1 MKLLKGEASRDYG
14 DVHTDIARVVQDAHR
29 ALGEVGDYLKL
40 CSRRLGNFG
49 REPLLNCGCGS
60 DALAHELRAPAVDTA
75 KREPA
80 ASAQSLREKDRAV
93 ARRTADRT
101 PSLPIY
107 WLLDQYIGSML
118 THERA
123 LEIVAVGASTRCKEQ
138 NSCAPKSF

>member
-1 MKLLKGEASRDYG
+1 MKPLKGEASRDYG

-29 ALGEVGDYLKL
+29 ALGE
-40 CSRRLGNFG
+40 
-49 REPLLNCGCGS
+49 
-60 DALAHELRAPAVDTA
+60 
-75 KREPA
+75 
-80 ASAQSLREKDRAV
+80 V